1 VFILFH
7 FNCQIVNEFYQTS
20 QLTNEYKPKLDEWLK
35 QAQTTKE
42 AWSFSWSLIDMNK
55 SVMCQFYGASC
66 LYLKVSKYL
75 SDVPADDYDLLK
87 NKLLEKLLLYAVNL
101 NKHEQIRLIQ
111 RKLNAALA
119 KLALYLITDQW
130 QNCIH
135 DIIQTIPNVPIQSA
149 ANEAST
155 SNEEIS
161 LDINNINK
169 MQLILI
175 VVDLLTLLP
184 EEYGT
189 LSSVDKQKRSQIHLE
204 LKKSFHLISEHI
216 IKFFNQFNQIANTS
230 NFSLRQLQ
238 MKLVE
243 NLVKC
248 LTSWTEFGI
257 QFDELNV
264 FIDYLFMYIYNEQLF
279 EHTAECLTSLFGS
292 QSNAKYTKSIFKYT
306 PRILELGNLLAKYVQ
321 SKDTVSIL
329 ISNELSPLIL
339 LFRQV

>member
-1 VFILFH
+1 M
-7 FNCQIVNEFYQTS
+7 NEFYQTS

-75 SDVPADDYDLLK
+75 SDVPTDDYDLLK

-130 QNCIH
+130 QNCIN
-135 DIIQTIPNVPIQSA
+135 DIIQTIPNVPIQA
-149 ANEAST
+149 VTNEAST
-155 SNEEIS
+155 SNDTPC
-161 LDINNINK
+161 LDINNLNK

-175 VVDLLTLLP
+175 VADLLTLLP

-189 LSSVDKQKRSQIHLE
+189 LSSADKQKRSQINLE
-204 LKKSFHLISEHI
+204 LKKSFHLIREYV
-216 IKFFNQFNQIANTS
+216 IKLFNEFNQIANVPNS
-230 NFSLRQLQ
+230 SLKQVQ

-264 FIDYLFMYIYNEQLF
+264 FLDYLFMYIYNEHLF
-279 EHTAECLTSLFGS
+279 EHTAECLTVLFGN
-292 QSNAKYTKSIFKYT
+292 QGNTKYTKTIFKYT

-321 SKDTVSIL
+321 NKDTVGIHFFN
-329 ISNELSPLIL
+329 IIPYYFL
-339 LFRQV
+339 LKVFPMRALAVPF